1 MQPSGRRGRPA
12 VHGSRD
18 EILAAAVRIVAEE
31 GLDDLSKSRL
41 AEKLGCSTFVLTY
54 HFGSREELLAAIVEH
69 TEERHRELLTEMA
82 SKKQATV
89 ADLIQS
95 YWNDLPVHDDPN
107 YARLWLEV
115 ALRASREPDKYPT
128 VGQHVMKDWIKLVDE
143 HFMGDDRDETRAT
156 LIVAALMGLE
166 LLNLLDNTIPAKA
179 VLANLAEM
187 VSRTDGPSR

>member
-1 MQPSGRRGRPA
+1 MQPAGRRGRPA

-18 EILAAAVRIVAEE
+18 EILASAVRIVAEE

-41 AEKLGCSTFVLTY
+41 AERLGCSTFVLTY

-69 TEERHRELLTEMA
+69 TEERHRELLAEMG
-82 SKKQATV
+82 SKNKATV

-115 ALRASREPDKYPT
+115 AMRAIREPDKYPT
-128 VGQHVMKDWIKLVDE
+128 VGQHVMKDWIKLFDE
-143 HFMGDDRDETRAT
+143 YFTDDDHAEGKAT

-166 LLNLLDNTIPAKA
+166 LLNLLDNTIPTEA
-179 VLANLAEM
+179 VLAHLAGM
-187 VSRTDGPSR
+187 VSRPDAPPC